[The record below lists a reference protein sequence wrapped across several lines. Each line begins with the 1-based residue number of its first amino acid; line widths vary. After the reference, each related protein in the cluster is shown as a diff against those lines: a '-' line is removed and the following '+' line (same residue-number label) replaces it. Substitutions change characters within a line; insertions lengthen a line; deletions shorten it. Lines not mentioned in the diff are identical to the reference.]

1 MKKIRPIRM
10 ATHGKAWKDLIKVH
24 RRVLVVEVL
33 NLFFFVSEDEAEYVI
48 VFLLNKPF
56 QSRSCTIKHYGLV
69 IQGKLTDFVVS

>member
-33 NLFFFVSEDEAEYVI
+33 NLFSSSVTMRHNMSRYFS
-48 VFLLNKPF
+48 LTNLSRPF
-56 QSRSCTIKHYGLV
+56 G
-69 IQGKLTDFVVS
+69 

>member
-33 NLFFFVSEDEAEYVI
+33 NLFFFVNDDEAYVI

-56 QSRSCTIKHYGLV
+56 QSRACTIKHYGLV
-69 IQGKLTDFVVS
+69 IHGKLTDFVVR